1 MTNITG
7 QSIAAVSDSV
17 TKNGTRNTGM
27 GAVILVGVILTCA
40 GGAVAGKIWI
50 DNNKRK
56 NAIKLANAKAKNAQE
71 HEDKKHKQKMEELD
85 RKAEQARTTAEHKE
99 ELKRQTI
106 ELRRATSQGTGSFN
120 PDMEPDSDDAS
131 GLVPIYDDVVNGDD
145 VDATDLRLGLRCFHI
160 GQDNGLIGR
169 SNIGK
174 TSFLFALAKA
184 ICTNSHE
191 DGAILSP
198 DWCLSQPMKV
208 LYFAFE
214 QNASDFRVKYGKHIK
229 SIPNL
234 HIDVETSA
242 GDFQTIMK
250 KIKAMQNGI
259 GNHRLLV
266 IFDNITKMNYI
277 KGKEKGS
284 FFKWLD
290 NYRQECE
297 RKGKPITYLKVFHT
311 QGKYT
316 DDMPIEITTN
326 YGAKADTYFAQNLV
340 GFGVCKGG
348 DGKLRYLKE
357 LKNKFEGEKQT
368 LSVYRFADTEA
379 PMYDYVEEAMEVDV
393 LPTKADMLRGGSTP
407 SGNIS
412 VKTPRRRGPKE
423 KYTESVLREMYEEK
437 EAGFSW
443 REILESRDIEYSENI
458 KKGIRK
464 AMKRYN
470 IIISK
475 AA

>member
-17 TKNGTRNTGM
+17 TKNGTMNTCK
-27 GAVILVGVILTCA
+27 GAGILVFTVFACA
-40 GGAVAGKIWI
+40 GGAIAGKIWI

-71 HEDKKHKQKMEELD
+71 LADKKHEQKMDEID
-85 RKAEQARTTAEHKE
+85 RKAEQDRSTAEHKE

-106 ELRRATSQGTGSFN
+106 ELRRETSQGTVGFN
-120 PDMEPDSDDAS
+120 PDMEPELDDAS

-145 VDATDLRLGLRCFHI
+145 VDATDFRLGLRCFHI

-174 TSFLFALAKA
+174 TTFLFALAKA
-184 ICTNSHE
+184 ICTNSQE

-198 DWCLSQPMKV
+198 YWCLSQPMKV

-214 QNASDFRVKYGKHIK
+214 QGTRDFKVKYGKHIK

-250 KIKAMQNGI
+250 KIKTMQNGI
-259 GNHRLLV
+259 GNYRLLV
-266 IFDNITKMNYI
+266 IFDNITKMNSI
-277 KGKEKGS
+277 KDNKKGA

-290 NYRQECE
+290 SYRQESE

-340 GFGVCKGG
+340 GFGICKGG
-348 DGKLRYLKE
+348 DGRLRYLKE
-357 LKNKFEGEKQT
+357 LKNKYEGEKQT
-368 LSVYRFADTEA
+368 LSVYRFADTQA
-379 PMYDYVEEAMEVDV
+379 PMYDYVEEAMEVDI

-407 SGNIS
+407 SENIS
-412 VKTPRRRGPKE
+412 VKAPRRRGPKE
-423 KYTESVLREMYEEK
+423 KYTESDLLEMYEERK
-437 EAGFSW
+437 AGFNW
-443 REILESRDIEYSENI
+443 REILESRDIEYSKNI
-458 KKGIRK
+458 MKGIRK

-470 IIISK
+470 IIFSK